1 MKYQKIPNL
10 IDDDASNQPSKF
22 KTRNWVEINDE
33 SRGAYNVN
41 SQIKFKT
48 TMLKSSLCDY
58 SDAYILAKGTISV
71 NNTAAQGAAANNT
84 NKKVI
89 FKNCAP
95 FTNCISENNN
105 TQIDNAK
112 DIDIVMPLYNLI
124 EYSDNYAK
132 TIGSLWKY
140 CKDIPAR
147 NNNNEITE
155 FTLVNTTD
163 SFKFKAK
170 FTGQTDDDGTKDVE
184 IMVPLKYL
192 SNFWRTLE
200 MPLINCEVNLFLTW
214 LSACV
219 LISTNIPNQAAI
231 FEINDTKLYAPVVT
245 LSTQENTKFLQQL
258 KSGFKRIIN
267 WNKYLSKPEL
277 LAQNP
282 NLNHLVEPSF
292 QGVNRLF
299 VLPFGNDDDRTSDEQ
314 YYPPTVEIK
323 DYNIMINGEN
333 FFDQPIKN
341 NKVTNNNIRKI
352 ATGQGDDYT
361 TGCLLDYPYFANTY
375 KMIAVDLSK
384 QQALD
389 ADPRAIQQI
398 NFTANLDRAG
408 NTRVHFILEEAKETI
423 LDFSQGTVK
432 VLETK

>member
-1 MKYQKIPNL
+1 MEYQKIVNL
-10 IDDDASNQPSKF
+10 IDDISNQPSKF
-22 KTRNWVEINDE
+22 RTRNWVEINDE

-41 SQIKFKT
+41 SQINFKT

-58 SDAYILAKGTISV
+58 SDAYILVKGTTTI
-71 NNTAAQGAAANNT
+71 NGRGADAAARQADERD
-84 NKKVI
+84 KGVS

-95 FTNCISENNN
+95 FINCISEINN

-112 DIDIVMPLYNLI
+112 NIDIVMPMYNLI

-132 TIGSLWKY
+132 TSGSLWQYFRDEPDDNNIEDSESFKS
-140 CKDIPAR
+140 KIKITGKTP
-147 NNNNEITE
+147 NNNNE
-155 FTLVNTTD
+155 
-163 SFKFKAK
+163 
-170 FTGQTDDDGTKDVE
+170 KDVE

-200 MPLINCEVNLFLTW
+200 MPLINCEVNLILTG
-214 LSACV
+214 SSTCV
-219 LISTNIPNQAAI
+219 IANSNGAGTFAI
-231 FEINDTKLYAPVVT
+231 TDTKLYVPVVT

-258 KSGFKRIIN
+258 KSGFKRVIN
-267 WNKYLSKPEL
+267 WNKCLSKPEL

-282 NLNHLVEPSF
+282 NLNHLIDPSF

-299 VLPFGNDDDRTSDEQ
+299 VLAFENDDDRTISDE
-314 YYPPTVEIK
+314 YYLPTAEIK

-333 FFDQPIKN
+333 IFDQTIKN
-341 NKVTNNNIRKI
+341 NKVTYENISKI

-361 TGCLLDYPYFANTY
+361 TGCLLDYPYFADTY

-389 ADPRAIQQI
+389 ADPRAIQSI

-408 NTRVHFILEEAKETI
+408 NTRVYFILEEPKETI

-432 VLETK
+432 VL

>member
-1 MKYQKIPNL
+1 MEYQKIANL
-10 IDDDASNQPSKF
+10 IDVNTPNQPSKF
-22 KTRNWVEINDE
+22 RTRNWIEKNDE
-33 SRGAYNVN
+33 SRGVDNVN

-58 SDAYILAKGTISV
+58 SDAYVLVKGTITV
-71 NNTAAQGAAANNT
+71 NNIAAAGAAANNT

-89 FKNCAP
+89 FKNCVP
-95 FTNCISENNN
+95 FTNCISEINN

-112 DIDIVMPLYNLI
+112 DIDIVIPIYNLI

-132 TIGSLWKY
+132 TTGSLRQY

-147 NNNNEITE
+147 NANNIVIFAEN
-155 FTLVNTTD
+155 NTTD

-170 FTGQTDDDGTKDVE
+170 ITGQTGNDGTKDVE
-184 IMVPLKYL
+184 IIVPLKYF

-200 MPLINCEVNLFLTW
+200 MPLINCEVNLILTW
-214 LSACV
+214 SSNCV
-219 LISTNIPNQAAI
+219 LISTAIQNQAAT
-231 FEINDTKLYAPVVT
+231 FEITDTKLYVPVVT

-258 KSGFKRIIN
+258 KSDFKRVIN

-292 QGVNRLF
+292 QGINRLF
-299 VLPFGNDDDRTSDEQ
+299 VLAFENDNDRTSDDR
-314 YYPPTVEIK
+314 YYLPTVEIK
-323 DYNIMINGEN
+323 DYNIVINGEN

-341 NKVTNNNIRKI
+341 NKITYDNIRKI

-361 TGCLLDYPYFANTY
+361 TGCLLDYPYFTDTY

-389 ADPRAIQQI
+389 ADPREIQQI
-398 NFTANLDRAG
+398 NFTANL
-408 NTRVHFILEEAKETI
+408 IELEIQEFTLFLKKQKK
-423 LDFSQGTVK
+423 LF
-432 VLETK
+432 